1 MQNCTLDPAN
11 HLYFTNAITFLL
23 LALNSIQEYSM
34 HALEEKKKLKKYN
47 NHKKKIK
54 IGLVSHC
61 RKRLYGILENNN
73 HSLIVSTLKFL

>member
-11 HLYFTNAITFLL
+11 RLYFTNTITFL
-23 LALNSIQEYSM
+23 LALNSIWEYSM
-34 HALEEKKKLKKYN
+34 HALEKKKKT
-47 NHKKKIK
+47 IK
-54 IGLVSHC
+54 IGLVS